1 MSSSLTAMM
10 LMLSSC
16 VESWRY
22 MWIVRAPV
30 VAEYVEW
37 TPERYK
43 LSIRF
48 GEWSAEIERSAR
60 GVWRSRR
67 RDGW

>member
-1 MSSSLTAMM
+1 
-10 LMLSSC
+10 
-16 VESWRY
+16 